1 MKAAVI
7 GSAGVEVREVEKP
20 TPAPNQVLVRVRAAG
35 LNRADLIMAS
45 GRMHGSAGGAG
56 TVLGLEFAGEVEAV
70 GAEVKG
76 VKAGDRVM
84 CSGNGGYAEYA
95 VADWGR
101 VATIPANNMS
111 WEQAATLPVA
121 LQTMHNAVVTAG
133 RLKAGETRADPGRQ
147 FRRRPDGAA
156 DRQAQGRTAR
166 DGHVHQCRAA
176 RAAEG
181 VRRRSGHRHHAS
193 RTGRRRCWRRPTS
206 KGVDLIVDQVS
217 ASVANQNLQG
227 RRRARPHRQRRPPR
241 RLQGRVRLRPARR

>member
-7 GSAGVEVREVEKP
+7 GSAGVEVREVAKP
-20 TPAPNQVLVRVRAAG
+20 APAPNQVLVRVRAAG

-101 VATIPANNMS
+101 VARIPANNMS

-121 LQTMHNAVVTAG
+121 LQTMHNARRHRRPAQG
-133 RLKAGETRADPGRQ
+133 RRERADPGREL
-147 FRRRPDGAA
+147 RRRPDGAA
-156 DRQAQGRTAR
+156 DRQAQGRAAR
-166 DGHVHQCRAA
+166 DGH
-176 RAAEG
+176 
-181 VRRRSGHRHHAS
+181 
-193 RTGRRRCWRRPTS
+193 
-206 KGVDLIVDQVS
+206 
-217 ASVANQNLQG
+217 
-227 RRRARPHRQRRPPR
+227 RPPTPSAAS
-241 RLQGRVRLRPARR
+241 G